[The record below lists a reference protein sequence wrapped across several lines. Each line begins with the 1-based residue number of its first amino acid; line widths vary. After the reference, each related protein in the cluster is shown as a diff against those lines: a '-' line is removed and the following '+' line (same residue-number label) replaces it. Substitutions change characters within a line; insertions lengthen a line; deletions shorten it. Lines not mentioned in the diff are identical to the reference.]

1 MMTMMMTMTMTHVMM
16 MMYGP
21 NQKFMDSSLSLRT
34 LYVLLV
40 CFFVFLWGVEEWVVF
55 FLVLVV
61 LISFDFL
68 SIYLF
73 QVFILFTVFFWP
85 SPVLATEERSL

>member
-40 CFFVFLWGVEEWVVF
+40 CLFVFFVGGGGVGVF
-55 FLVLVV
+55 FLVFVV

-68 SIYLF
+68 STYLF
-73 QVFILFTVFFWP
+73 QVFILFTVFFFGHR
-85 SPVLATEERSL
+85 LC

>member
-40 CFFVFLWGVEEWVVF
+40 CLFVFFLWGVEEWVFF
-55 FLVLVV
+55 FLVFVV

-68 SIYLF
+68 STYLF
-73 QVFILFTVFFWP
+73 QVFILFTVFF
-85 SPVLATEERSL
+85 LAIACVSD